1 MRTLLIV
8 GASRGLGRALA
19 EGVPEPGDRLFLASR
34 SRPDFEIPVA
44 DVQSRWIEIDLRAD
58 TAAAS
63 LAEALAGEPLDA
75 FLYNAGIWEKGWTS
89 TPFEEVPPEEL
100 REILTVNLT
109 SLVLCAQ
116 ALLPNLRRSGRGRMI
131 LIGSTCGWEN
141 EGSPLVG
148 TAASKFGVRGAAHAL
163 REIGRPD
170 GIPVTCLSPGTLAT
184 EVPLSQGPAPVLAR
198 HGCTRI
204 PVGDIVEL
212 VRTLLRLS
220 PAACVKEILVP
231 ATGDLGI

>member
-1 MRTLLIV
+1 MRNLLIV

-19 EGVPEPGDRLFLASR
+19 EGVPEPGDTLFLVAR
-34 SRPDFEIPVA
+34 MTPDLA
-44 DVQSRWIEIDLRAD
+44 DVPPGVTTHWIEADLLDPTTPARI
-58 TAAAS
+58 AAELGTRS
-63 LAEALAGEPLDA
+63 LDA
-75 FLYNAGIWEKGWTS
+75 FLYNAGIWETGWTT
-89 TPFEEVPPEEL
+89 TPFERVPADEL
-100 REILTVNLT
+100 RDIVIVNLT
-109 SLVLCAQ
+109 APMLCAQ
-116 ALLPNLRRSGRGRMI
+116 AVLPHLRASAHGKVV

-148 TAASKFGVRGAAHAL
+148 TAGSKFGLRGVAHAL

-170 GIPVTCLSPGTLAT
+170 GITVTCLSPGTLAT
-184 EVPLSQGPAPVLAR
+184 ETPLRAGADPVIAQ
-198 HGCTRI
+198 HGTRRI

-231 ATGDLGI
+231 ATGDVGI